1 MSKERA
7 IRRAAREAEAA
18 TARAARER
26 AAARRARRRAVAQR
40 IVPRRPDRR
49 VGKLFPR
56 RSRAERTFIV
66 VLFALSVFVVWITV
80 DDLATRIALTATL
93 VIVAPAIVVLALGR
107 R

>member
-18 TARAARER
+18 AARAARER
-26 AAARRARRRAVAQR
+26 TAARRAKRCAMVGRLT
-40 IVPRRPDRR
+40 PHRPDRR
-49 VGKLFPR
+49 VGRLFPR

-66 VLFALSVFVVWITV
+66 VIFAAAVFLVWVTV